1 MDLTRMTQNGRYA
14 GWVEIDRVRLD
25 LAPGTI
31 GTRDRSWG
39 VRPVGTRDQQ
49 PHPGGEVFTF
59 FWQWVPVHFADRT
72 ILYHV
77 NQTAEGNA
85 WNTSATIVPD
95 GATADDLIKTAGT
108 MQSSLQPGTR
118 WPEFGTLTL
127 DRPKGAETLKFEVLG
142 RFQMRGI
149 GYTSPIWGHGLY
161 HGPLA
166 VERENFEL
174 AQCDPARMD
183 RHHVQM
189 PCRVISD
196 NWGEGIGA
204 FEQLIVGPYEPF
216 GLKDFTD
223 LG

>member
-14 GWVEIDRVRLD
+14 GWIEIDGVRLD
-25 LAPGTI
+25 LAPGAI

-49 PHPGGEVFTF
+49 PHPGGAVFTF
-59 FWQWVPVHFADRT
+59 FWQWVPVHFADRS

-77 NQTAEGNA
+77 NQTAEGHT

-95 GATADDLIKTAGT
+95 GAMADDLIKTAGT
-108 MQSSLQPGTR
+108 LQSTLQPGTR
-118 WPEFGTLTL
+118 WPEIGTLTL
-127 DRPKGAETLKFEVLG
+127 DGPDGAETLKFEVLG

-149 GYTSPIWGHGLY
+149 GYTSPTWGHGLY
-161 HGPLA
+161 HGSLA

-183 RHHVQM
+183 HHHVQM
-189 PCRVISD
+189 PCRVMSD
-196 NWGEGIGA
+196 KWGEGIGA